1 VGRPHTACGSAGV
14 HRSLQCPQPGARSP
28 LVGEPADHGF
38 QELLGFARVLVLGG
52 VGVSSQAF
60 AILLARVFLSSPFL
74 YSGIDKCWRWS
85 AAQREVAASGLP
97 GPTHLHLVT
106 VVVQLGAGLSL
117 LLGIEARLGA
127 LLLSLF
133 LIPVTV
139 MYHPFWKR
147 SGADLVAEADHF
159 LSNLALI
166 GGLLAIVA
174 LGSGSISLI
183 DHSLAQLLNYMAATL
198 GMLR

>member
-1 VGRPHTACGSAGV
+1 
-14 HRSLQCPQPGARSP
+14 
-28 LVGEPADHGF
+28 
-38 QELLGFARVLVLGG
+38 
-52 VGVSSQAF
+52 
-60 AILLARVFLSSPFL
+60 
-74 YSGIDKCWRWS
+74 
-85 AAQREVAASGLP
+85 
-97 GPTHLHLVT
+97 
-106 VVVQLGAGLSL
+106 VVQLGGGLSL

-159 LSNLALI
+159 LSNLAII
-166 GGLLAIVA
+166 GGLLAIAA

-183 DHSLAQLLNYMAATL
+183 DHSLAQLLNDMAAVL
-198 GMLR
+198 GMAR

>member
-1 VGRPHTACGSAGV
+1 MSVYSTPSN
-14 HRSLQCPQPGARSP
+14 
-28 LVGEPADHGF
+28 
-38 QELLGFARVLVLGG
+38 
-52 VGVSSQAF
+52 VSHW
-60 AILLARVFLSSPFL
+60 ILLARVLLASPFL
-74 YSGIDKCWRWS
+74 YSGVDKCWRWS

-97 GPTHLHLVT
+97 WPTLLHLVT
-106 VVVQLGAGLSL
+106 VVVQLGGGVSL

-127 LLLSLF
+127 LLLLLF

-147 SGADLVAEADHF
+147 SGADFIAEADHF
-159 LSNLALI
+159 LSNLAII

-183 DHSLAQLLNYMAATL
+183 DHSLAQLQSYMTAAL
-198 GMLR
+198 GIAR